1 MSKEKPV
8 GKSFKEWLSEGES
21 LYATAMSEYHSLET
35 QIAELEQ
42 RILVKRDEI
51 NEIARVIGKE
61 QLDTSKRL
69 AAEVVERGQPNSVPN
84 SPNTIAR
91 ALTGR
96 AFGR

>member
-1 MSKEKPV
+1 MA
-8 GKSFKEWLSEGES
+8 KSFKDWLSEGEA
-21 LYATAMSEYHSLET
+21 LYTAAMNEYQSLET
-35 QIAELEQ
+35 QIADLEQ
-42 RILVKRDEI
+42 RLANKREEI

-69 AAEVVERGQPNSVPN
+69 NAEVIDRGQPNSVPN

>member
-1 MSKEKPV
+1 M
-8 GKSFKEWLSEGES
+8 GKSFKEWLTEGES
-21 LYATAMSEYHSLET
+21 LYAAAMTEYQSIET
-35 QIAELEQ
+35 QIIELEQ
-42 RILVKRDEI
+42 RLTFKRDEI

-69 AAEVVERGQPNSVPN
+69 NAEIVDRGQPNSVPN
-84 SPNTIAR
+84 SPTTIAR

>member
-1 MSKEKPV
+1 M

-21 LYATAMSEYHSLET
+21 LYGAAMNEYQSLET

-42 RILVKRDEI
+42 RLAIKRDEI

-61 QLDTSKRL
+61 QLDTNKRL
-69 AAEVVERGQPNSVPN
+69 NAEIVDRGQPNSVAN
-84 SPNTIAR
+84 SQSTIAR